1 VLDLAPMEAAPVRTP
16 WLTPSILAPLEGVG
30 HPAWRALAA
39 EPGGV
44 GLVCTEF
51 VSIGGAPFNPASLA
65 REVVKVPGIPLSV
78 QLLGQ
83 DPDRLA
89 AAAGIVAGA
98 GADVVDLNLGCPAR
112 GVVGRGAGAALLRD
126 PERLEA
132 LVRQVRA
139 AVPGCLSAKMRAGFD
154 GSDRAVEIAERLQ
167 AAGIDFLTVHPRR
180 RADFYTG
187 VADWRLVRLL
197 ASRLR
202 IPVVGN
208 GDCWYARDALRLQ
221 AATGCAAVMLGRSAI
236 RNPWIFAQI
245 AALRAGTPPPAP
257 GGADLAAYLH
267 RVVARYR
274 AALGNERLV
283 TGKVKELVRY
293 LGRAVRD
300 GGAFRLAAL
309 RSGGADE
316 ILGCADHRLASLGV
330 ADLDLDAEGADRLEQ
345 SAEPPDVG

>member
-1 VLDLAPMEAAPVRTP
+1 MKASRHRPP

-30 HPAWRALAA
+30 HPAWRALAT

-51 VSIGGAPFNPASLA
+51 VSIGGAPFGPASLA
-65 REVVKVPGIPLSV
+65 RQVVHVPGIPLSV

-83 DPDRLA
+83 DPERLA
-89 AAAGIVAGA
+89 AAAAQVAAA

-132 LVRQVRA
+132 LVRRVRD

-154 GSDRAVEIAERLQ
+154 ASDQAEEIAERLQ
-167 AAGIDFLTVHPRR
+167 DAGIDFLTVHPRC
-180 RADFYTG
+180 RADHYTG
-187 VADWRLVRLL
+187 VADWRLIRSL
-197 ASRLR
+197 AARLR

-208 GDCWYARDALRLQ
+208 GDLWYAGDAVRLQ
-221 AATGCAAVMLGRSAI
+221 AASGCAAVMLGRGAI

-245 AALRAGTPPPAP
+245 AALRAGTAPPTPR
-257 GGADLAAYLH
+257 GADLVAYLQ

-274 AALGNERLV
+274 EALPGERLV
-283 TGKVKELVRY
+283 TGKLKELVRY

-300 GGAFRLAAL
+300 GGGFRLAAL
-309 RSGGADE
+309 RSGSADD
-316 ILGCADHRLASLGV
+316 ILECADRLLAHLDP
-330 ADLDLDAEGADRLEQ
+330 ADLDLHAEGPGRLER
-345 SAEPPDVG
+345 SAELSPP